1 MGFTK
6 GCREFELIS
15 TARDHPFDDVGTEPL
30 VVKFL
35 CQMGSPDV
43 LRAKP
48 HLVTNIILWGFV
60 LVGIIESG
68 HVIGCLD

>member
-1 MGFTK
+1 MGFTE

-15 TARDHPFDDVGTEPL
+15 TARDHPFDNIGTEPL

-35 CQMGSPDV
+35 RRTGSPDV
-43 LRAKP
+43 LQAKP
-48 HLVTNIILWGFV
+48 HLVADIILWGFAS
-60 LVGIIESG
+60 VGIIESG